1 MEKFLNKIIRILPL
15 KPKFLLL
22 IKILITFAVFVPAVC
37 LLTTGACLAKQKGDA
52 ENQQRQS
59 GETLL
64 WPHEKSDLDPD
75 PDAVFGSL
83 ENGFRYVIIKNTK
96 PENRV
101 RMHLVT
107 EAGSFHENQDQ
118 RGMAHF
124 LEHMLFSG
132 TKNFPPGELIKYFQ
146 RIGMDFGPDVN
157 GRTGFYQT
165 VYDLDLPQGNKDS
178 LEEAMLVM
186 HDFAAKAILEQK
198 EVVKERSVILAE
210 KRTRDSPDYRTF
222 KKTLKFELPEARISE
237 RMPIGTKQVIK
248 NTDSGDLKTFYDT
261 WYRPERLTL
270 VMAGDFDV
278 QTAENL
284 IENRFSGLSPRA
296 EQKAEPGFGGVEHEG
311 VKPFYHHESEAGGT
325 RVAIET
331 VEKKPKPEDSS
342 NYRKKRLYAEMAGE
356 IVQNR
361 LNSMLDEPGT
371 PFTDARISSG
381 HYLRF
386 VKSSEIA
393 ADCDPEDWESAFSAI
408 EKSLRKALKHGFTKS
423 EVRRVK
429 KEYTTRLEQKAK
441 KADTRES
448 GNISREIIKT
458 LGEDRVF
465 QSPQQE
471 LELLQPAVDAATPGV
486 LHKAF
491 KKEWSPDHRLLL
503 VTGTADLSGT
513 KRSPEKK
520 IRDAYAQSRKKS
532 VEKPEEGRLV
542 EFPYLLPPAG
552 KADILT
558 REDIDD
564 LGVTRVIFENGVT
577 LLVKKT
583 DFKDSELLAAVS
595 FGNGESAEPEDN
607 PALAEMTSEVINLSG
622 LGQLGREEL
631 KQALAGKDTSISFD
645 VEEDKFVLSASSVP
659 EETRLMFELLY
670 SQINDP
676 AFREAARN
684 RAVNRF
690 KQRYASLSH
699 SVQGALELEGMRF
712 LAGGDAR
719 FGLPPL
725 ENIKNTEIEAIK
737 KWVKPELEN
746 APMEIA
752 VVGDMDKE
760 EVIEQAGR
768 FIGSLPERR
777 GKVRPKDIRPPDFPE
792 GEELEI
798 SVPTRISKALL
809 VTAYPTTDTWDIEET
824 RRLSILSRILSDRMR
839 VRIREEMGASYAQSA
854 FHRPSRAYP
863 GYGIL
868 AGYTILDPEEMN
880 SVQEAFKE
888 IAADVHENGTDEDE
902 LKRALEPT
910 LTGIREQLRTNE
922 YWLDTVLKGAA
933 RHPVQL
939 DWSRSIKSDYEKITP
954 GDVGRMAEKYLLNEQ
969 SATIRIRP
977 ESGGRKQN
985 ENQSGNSS

>member
-1 MEKFLNKIIRILPL
+1 M
-15 KPKFLLL
+15 KPKFLPLM
-22 IKILITFAVFVPAVC
+22 KILIISAAFIPAVC
-37 LLTTGACLAKQKGDA
+37 LLSSGVCPAKQQSDA
-52 ENQQRQS
+52 EKQQRHN
-59 GETLL
+59 GEAPL
-64 WPHEKSDLDPD
+64 WPHEQSDLDPD

-83 ENGFRYVIIKNTK
+83 ENGFRYVIIQNKK

-107 EAGSFHENQDQ
+107 DAGSFHEKNNQ

-132 TKNFPPGELIKYFQ
+132 TENFPPGELIKYFQ

-157 GRTGFYQT
+157 GRTGFYET
-165 VYDLDLPQGNKDS
+165 VYDLDLPQGDKDS

-186 HDFAAKAILEQK
+186 HDFAASALLEQE

-222 KKTLKFELPEARISE
+222 KKTLKFELPEARISK
-237 RMPIGTKQVIK
+237 RMPIGTKEVIR
-248 NTDSGDLKTFYDT
+248 NTDSEDLKAFYDT

-270 VMAGDFDV
+270 VMAGDFDM

-284 IENRFSGLSPRA
+284 IENRFSGLRERA
-296 EQKAEPGFGGVEHEG
+296 EQKAEPGFGSVDHEG

-331 VEKKPKPEDSS
+331 VEKQPTPEDSS
-342 NYRKKRLYAEMAGE
+342 SYRKKRLYADMAGQ

-393 ADCDPEDWESAFSAI
+393 ADCDPGDWEAAFSAI
-408 EKSLRKALKHGFTKS
+408 EKSLRKALEHGFTES

-429 KEYTTRLEQKAK
+429 KEYTTRLQQEAK
-441 KADTRES
+441 KAGTRES
-448 GNISREIIKT
+448 GDISREIIKT
-458 LGEDRVF
+458 LNKDRVF
-465 QSPQQE
+465 QSPQQQ
-471 LELLQPAVDAATPGV
+471 LELLQPAVDAATPGD

-520 IRDAYAQSRKKS
+520 IRDAYAQSRKQT
-532 VEKPEEGRLV
+532 VEKPEEGSLV

-552 KADILT
+552 KAGILA
-558 REDIDD
+558 REDMDD
-564 LGVTRVIFENGVT
+564 LGVTRVVFENGVT
-577 LLVKKT
+577 LFLKKT
-583 DFKDSELLAAVS
+583 DFKDNELLAAVS

-631 KQALAGKDTSISFD
+631 KQALSGKDTSVSFD

-670 SQINDP
+670 AQIKDP

-690 KQRYASLSH
+690 KQSYSSLSH

-725 ENIKNTEIEAIK
+725 ENIKNTDIEAIK
-737 KWVKPELEN
+737 DWVKPELEN
-746 APMEIA
+746 APMELA

-760 EVIEQAGR
+760 KVIEQAAR

-777 GKVRPKDIRPPDFPE
+777 GKARPKDIRPPDFPQ
-792 GEELEI
+792 GEKLEI
-798 SVPTRISKALL
+798 SVPTKISKALL
-809 VTAYPTTDTWDIEET
+809 VTAYPTTDTWDIKET
-824 RRLSILSRILSDRMR
+824 RRLSVLSRILSDRMR
-839 VRIREEMGASYAQSA
+839 LKIREEMGSSYAQSA
-854 FHRPSRAYP
+854 SHRPSRAYP

-868 AGYTILDPEEMN
+868 AGYTILDPGEMN
-880 SVQEAFKE
+880 SVQEAFRE

-910 LTGIREQLRTNE
+910 LTGIREQLKTNE

-939 DWSRSIKSDYEKITP
+939 DWSRSIKSDYKKITP
-954 GDVGRMAEKYLLNEQ
+954 GDVERMAEKYLVNEK
-969 SATIRIRP
+969 SAIIRIRP
-977 ESGGRKQN
+977 ESKERKQK
-985 ENQSGNSS
+985 ENRNGNDN